1 MVELFLTILQKMIK
15 RIFDICFSGFFILLL
30 SLPLLTISLII
41 FFDTL
46 QNPIFKQ
53 IRNGV
58 NGKRFKMYK
67 FKTMKV
73 SEDGISNFTQ
83 AKNNDLRITSSG
95 RFLRKFSLD
104 ELPQLINIFIGH
116 MSVVGPRPHPIALDE
131 EFKNKIDNYM
141 ERYSVKPGLTG
152 LAQINGLRGET
163 DTLEKMQDR
172 INKDLEYAN
181 SQLSILVDIRII
193 ILTLAVFFKGN

>member
-1 MVELFLTILQKMIK
+1 MIK

>member
-1 MVELFLTILQKMIK
+1 LVELFLTILQKMIK

-181 SQLSILVDIRII
+181 SQLSILADIRII

>member
-181 SQLSILVDIRII
+181 SQLSILADIRII